1 MALFTKKIW
10 KNRLSEYP
18 NRRKLTKENGT
29 TELVTV
35 ARSEGTVS
43 QEGDAFSADN
53 MNNLEER
60 ISKAIGTGSI
70 PAGLGT
76 DIISALNALNT
87 GLPYISN
94 FKTQKIL
101 KEVISYTADKTC
113 MVYVQCVSNNKLY
126 GTIIVRVG
134 EYYVFQWQNAT
145 AQENLTYGILI
156 ALQEGDTINTYGTGI
171 KTSNFYVHD

>member
-1 MALFTKKIW
+1 MVSRE
-10 KNRLSEYP
+10 KN
-18 NRRKLTKENGT
+18 
-29 TELVTV
+29 
-35 ARSEGTVS
+35 
-43 QEGDAFSADN
+43 
-53 MNNLEER
+53 
-60 ISKAIGTGSI
+60 
-70 PAGLGT
+70 
-76 DIISALNALNT
+76 DIISHPGLQCLFLSGRTGATAGISVPPQLNT
-87 GLPYISN
+87 GMPYISN
-94 FKTQKIL
+94 FKTQKVL

>member
-1 MALFTKKIW
+1 
-10 KNRLSEYP
+10 
-18 NRRKLTKENGT
+18 
-29 TELVTV
+29 
-35 ARSEGTVS
+35 
-43 QEGDAFSADN
+43 
-53 MNNLEER
+53 
-60 ISKAIGTGSI
+60 
-70 PAGLGT
+70 
-76 DIISALNALNT
+76 
-87 GLPYISN
+87 
-94 FKTQKIL
+94 
-101 KEVISYTADKTC
+101 

>member
-1 MALFTKKIW
+1 M
-10 KNRLSEYP
+10 
-18 NRRKLTKENGT
+18 
-29 TELVTV
+29 
-35 ARSEGTVS
+35 
-43 QEGDAFSADN
+43 
-53 MNNLEER
+53 
-60 ISKAIGTGSI
+60 
-70 PAGLGT
+70 
-76 DIISALNALNT
+76 
-87 GLPYISN
+87 PYISN
-94 FKTQKIL
+94 FKTQKVL

-134 EYYVFQWQNAT
+134 EYHVFQWQNAT